1 MRLLLV
7 ADTYPPS
14 RISGALQ
21 MRDLALALAAQGH
34 RPLVL
39 VPTHALAA
47 SPGLEESDG
56 VQVLR
61 VRAPRTKDVPYW
73 RRTLAELLMPWLL
86 LRGLRTS
93 PLRDERW
100 DGVVWYSPTI
110 FLGPLGRAI
119 KRAHGCSGYLIVRD
133 LFPDWAVDAGVMRRG
148 GLAYRFFKAVERFQ
162 YRHADVIGVQTPAN
176 VPLVAHEAP
185 AGARIVV
192 LHNWLS
198 PPVLGD
204 AVPSPSLRHLQGRIN
219 FAYAGN
225 MGVAQDMDAFVT
237 LARRMQDRVDVGFV
251 FVGRGSE
258 TARLKAEAQTLPN
271 LLVLDEIDPAMLPG
285 LLAQCHV
292 GIVALHPAHGTH
304 NIPGKLL
311 TYLHAGLPV
320 LARVNPDNDLV
331 ALLDEEGVG
340 LSVPG
345 DNPALLHANA
355 LRLVD
360 EPALRAGMGEAGRAL
375 AVRMFSPDSAA
386 RDIVDALRRC
396 RQALEGGTGVC

>member
-21 MRDLALALAAQGH
+21 MRDLAVALAAQGH

-39 VPTHALAA
+39 TPICAQGATTTFQ
-47 SPGLEESDG
+47 ESEG

-73 RRTLAELLMPWLL
+73 RRTLAELLLPWVL

-93 PLRDERW
+93 ALRNERW
-100 DGVVWYSPTI
+100 EGVVWYSPTI
-110 FLGPLGRAI
+110 FLGPLCETI
-119 KRAHGCSGYLIVRD
+119 KRVHCCPGYLIVRD

-148 GLAYRFFKAVERFQ
+148 GLAYRFFKTVERFQ
-162 YRHADVIGVQTPAN
+162 YRQADVVGVQTPAN
-176 VPLVAHEAP
+176 VPLVAREVP
-185 AGARIVV
+185 AGTRIVV

-198 PPVLGD
+198 PPVASEGI
-204 AVPSPSLRHLQGRIN
+204 PSPSLQHLQGRIN
-219 FAYAGN
+219 FVYAGN

-237 LARRMQDRVDVGFV
+237 LARRMQDRADVGFV

-258 TARLKAEAQTLPN
+258 SARLKADAQTAPN
-271 LLVLDEIDPAMLPG
+271 LLVLDEIDPEALPA

-320 LARVNPDNDLV
+320 LARVNPNNDLV

-340 LSVPG
+340 LAVPG

-355 LRLVD
+355 MRLVD
-360 EPALRAGMGEAGRAL
+360 EPGLRAGMGEAGRAL
-375 AVRMFSPDSAA
+375 AVHMFSPDSAA
-386 RDIVDALRRC
+386 RDIVDALNRR
-396 RQALEGGTGVC
+396 RGTLEGGNGVC

>member
-93 PLRDERW
+93 PMRDERW

-110 FLGPLGRAI
+110 FLGPVARAI
-119 KRAHGCSGYLIVRD
+119 KRMQGCPAYLIVRD
-133 LFPDWAVDAGVMRRG
+133 LFPDWAVDAGVMRKN

-162 YRHADVIGVQTPAN
+162 YRQADVIGVQTPAN
-176 VPLVAHEAP
+176 APLVARDAP
-185 AGARIVV
+185 AGTRIQV
-192 LHNWLS
+192 LHNWLAAPDEAAS
-198 PPVLGD
+198 I
-204 AVPSPSLRHLQGRIN
+204 ASPSLAHLQGRIN
-219 FAYAGN
+219 FVYTGN
-225 MGVAQDMDAFVT
+225 MGVAQDMNAFVA
-237 LARRMQDRVDVGFV
+237 LARRMQDRNDVGFV

-258 TARLKAEAQTLPN
+258 VARLKEESQTLLN
-271 LLVLDEIDPAMLPG
+271 LLVLDEIDPAALPS
-285 LLAQCHV
+285 LLASCHV

-320 LARVNPDNDLV
+320 LARVNPHNDLV
-331 ALLDEEGVG
+331 DLLGQESVG
-340 LSVPG
+340 LAVPG
-345 DNPALLHANA
+345 DNAALLHANA
-355 LRLVD
+355 ARLAD
-360 EPALRAGMGEAGRAL
+360 EPALRASMGIAGRAL
-375 AVRMFSPDSAA
+375 AIRMFSPQSAA
-386 RDIVDALRRC
+386 RDVAAALVAASSSRMSVR
-396 RQALEGGTGVC
+396 

>member
-39 VPTHALAA
+39 VPTHAHAA

-73 RRTLAELLMPWLL
+73 RRTLAELLLPWLL
-86 LRGLRTS
+86 LRGLRAS
-93 PLRDERW
+93 AMRDERW
-100 DGVVWYSPTI
+100 DGLVWYSPTI
-110 FLGPLGRAI
+110 FLGPLARAI
-119 KRAHGCSGYLIVRD
+119 KRTQGCPAYLIVRD
-133 LFPDWAVDAGVMRRG
+133 LFPDWAVDAGVMRKD

-162 YRHADVIGVQTPAN
+162 YRQADVIGVQTPAN
-176 VPLVAHEAP
+176 APLVARDAP
-185 AGARIVV
+185 AASIQV
-192 LHNWLS
+192 LHNWLAA
-198 PPVLGD
+198 PVD
-204 AVPSPSLRHLQGRIN
+204 AARVAWPSLAHLQGRIN
-219 FAYAGN
+219 FVYTGN

-237 LARRMQDRVDVGFV
+237 LARRMQDRNDVGFV

-258 TARLKAEAQTLPN
+258 VSRLKEEAQTLPN
-271 LLVLDEIDPAMLPG
+271 LLVLDEIDPAALPS
-285 LLAQCHV
+285 LLASCHV

-320 LARVNPDNDLV
+320 LARVNPHNDLV
-331 ALLDEEGVG
+331 DLLGQENVG
-340 LSVPG
+340 LAVPG

-355 LRLVD
+355 ARLAD
-360 EPALRAGMGEAGRAL
+360 EPALRAAMGVAGRAL
-375 AVRMFSPDSAA
+375 AIRMFSPQSAA
-386 RDIVDALRRC
+386 RDVAAALGAASSSLSVR
-396 RQALEGGTGVC
+396 